1 VSLTHIL
8 EDIIA
13 DVLMRVGLW
22 LIKQI
27 ASNAGAEDLTYLLTE
42 RMSHGRVAA
51 LGTLVRSVWAAVAD
65 RALCIDLA
73 LASISGRMMRE
84 ASMRVAVEQE
94 ALLFFLG
101 STFVV
106 AFFLMIMDRFG
117 YTLLH
122 GMVRPVSPSQFAVT
136 TYGLYC
142 ISVLFAARRARRILE
157 RPSGAVSDPRVLL
170 SIVFASG
177 GVLSLIELLR
187 TGNLGIAYC
196 LLTTAM
202 GFIIAKGGALFSD
215 CVGHMSRACYLS
227 LWRSGGRP
235 LTRQDIRKEL
245 PLINRNQFERRGHRP
260 RLARW

>member
-1 VSLTHIL
+1 MSLTHIL

-13 DVLMRVGLW
+13 DLLMRVGLW

-42 RMSHGRVAA
+42 RMSHSRVAA
-51 LGTLVRSVWAAVAD
+51 LGTLIRSVWAAVVD
-65 RALCIDLA
+65 RALCIDIA
-73 LASISGRMMRE
+73 LTSISGRMMRE
-84 ASMRVAVEQE
+84 ASTRVAVEQE

-101 STFVV
+101 SNFIM
-106 AFFLMIMDRFG
+106 AFFLTTVDRFG

-122 GMVRPVSPSQFAVT
+122 GMVRSVSPWQFTVT
-136 TYGLYC
+136 VYGLYC

-157 RPSGAVSDPRVLL
+157 WPSGVVSDPRVLL

-187 TGNLGIAYC
+187 NGNLGLAYC
-196 LLTTAM
+196 LLTTAV

-215 CVGHMSRACYLS
+215 CAAHISRGRYLS

-245 PLINRNQFERRGHRP
+245 PLIDRAQFERRGRRA